1 MLKRLD
7 SRDLAALSDIA
18 DLLEPPGASV
28 VVPQPSG
35 PAQAKRRATSAWLA
49 KDFSSA
55 ADHFGTYAG
64 FHSESTPGRALGLRL
79 RAAAL
84 LRAKRFEEAV
94 HEAQA
99 ALASLGEPAAD
110 PATDKSFFESVL
122 YNGASADA
130 LATWQLLGVANEA
143 LGQQA
148 EAAHSIGRALLLA
161 SVAAADEATGGVT
174 GGGSG
179 ASAAAALKRSGSNA
193 SFGSSLSLLGESGGA
208 GGKGLSGLLHASS
221 PALAATGLLT
231 HFLNAA
237 ASSPSGMIPLQ
248 VYVTLPIAMRNQR
261 RSSAL
266 LTGGAVQLASSGS
279 RPSTAG
285 SQRPGSAGGAR
296 PGSAAGVSSSLNS
309 KFTIPAFRLVLRPR
323 FIPWPLD
330 LQVGELPGVEIEGG
344 TRLSFF
350 CAYKEMPAEPHAVL
364 VAHHRDKHALV
375 LMSIRIDG
383 QIEVLSNSTE
393 AAWDQVKSL
402 LGHPPTPRTL
412 HDFDVSASG
421 WQATGLGVGTFG
433 ALVSQKWSEWEEG
446 RGKAAAKRKD
456 EEKKLARRQ
465 ASFLEWLTS
474 IGLEELYE
482 RLIREGVDLEKLP
495 YIKEEDLIAMG
506 VTQIAQ
512 RKQLMAAVETQAQ
525 YQQLHQ
531 QIDALEDENRDLRIT
546 INNQKAKLKET
557 NEALNNANSTNESL
571 TSELRTTQQTLDD
584 LRSHVSD
591 PDNGLEALLKQTEE
605 KYHEADRMATAF
617 ASDAAELL
625 NQLQSVRDSQ
635 AGHFKELAFKIDK
648 ETLGVKERVRSL
660 KGTPK
665 KAPSGGAPAMAPAS
679 AVDLPRGMSSS
690 GSLMSLVDPS
700 VMKPPIR

>member
-1 MLKRLD
+1 
-7 SRDLAALSDIA
+7 
-18 DLLEPPGASV
+18 
-28 VVPQPSG
+28 
-35 PAQAKRRATSAWLA
+35 
-49 KDFSSA
+49 
-55 ADHFGTYAG
+55 
-64 FHSESTPGRALGLRL
+64 
-79 RAAAL
+79 
-84 LRAKRFEEAV
+84 
-94 HEAQA
+94 
-99 ALASLGEPAAD
+99 
-110 PATDKSFFESVL
+110 
-122 YNGASADA
+122 
-130 LATWQLLGVANEA
+130 
-143 LGQQA
+143 
-148 EAAHSIGRALLLA
+148 
-161 SVAAADEATGGVT
+161 
-174 GGGSG
+174 
-179 ASAAAALKRSGSNA
+179 
-193 SFGSSLSLLGESGGA
+193 
-208 GGKGLSGLLHASS
+208 
-221 PALAATGLLT
+221 
-231 HFLNAA
+231 
-237 ASSPSGMIPLQ
+237 
-248 VYVTLPIAMRNQR
+248 
-261 RSSAL
+261 
-266 LTGGAVQLASSGS
+266 
-279 RPSTAG
+279 
-285 SQRPGSAGGAR
+285 
-296 PGSAAGVSSSLNS
+296 
-309 KFTIPAFRLVLRPR
+309 
-323 FIPWPLD
+323 
-330 LQVGELPGVEIEGG
+330 
-344 TRLSFF
+344 
-350 CAYKEMPAEPHAVL
+350 MPAEPHAVL

-660 KGTPK
+660 KTTPK

-679 AVDLPRGMSSS
+679 AVDLPRG
-690 GSLMSLVDPS
+690 
-700 VMKPPIR
+700 